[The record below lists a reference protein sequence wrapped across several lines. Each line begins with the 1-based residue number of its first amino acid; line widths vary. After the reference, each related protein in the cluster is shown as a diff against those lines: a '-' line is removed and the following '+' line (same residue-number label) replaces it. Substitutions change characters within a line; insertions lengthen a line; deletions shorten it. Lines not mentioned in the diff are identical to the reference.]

1 MKIRIVNKSKY
12 PLPSYSTLLSAGMD
26 LRAHLDAPVTLAAGA
41 RTLAPTGLY
50 ISLPKGYEAQI
61 RPRSGLAWKKGLTVL
76 NTPGTIDADYRGEIG
91 VVLINHSQEDY
102 VINDGDRIAQ
112 MIVARHET
120 VEWEPV
126 DALDETERG
135 GHSNVKERIKKYLE
149 ENELPIADFKQCMP
163 KFWGIESASDF
174 IKMHGFIEKPE
185 AKVKTPQHILFVNGQ
200 FTENPK
206 FQNTVFGIYQ
216 EKFPIK
222 TAPSY
227 FINFDIQSEEDDE
240 ICSFLESRLRGMFN
254 NYKRQ
259 LAKQGFEDDSFAS
272 ERELL
277 YRVLFD
283 LRNEVNALKNE
294 VAEIRKDDQK
304 S

>member
-1 MKIRIVNKSKY
+1 
-12 PLPSYSTLLSAGMD
+12 MD
-26 LRAHLDAPVTLAAGA
+26 LRAHLEAPVTLSPGA

-50 ISLPKGYEAQI
+50 ISLPKSYEAQI

-91 VVLINHSQEDY
+91 VVLVNHSQADY

-112 MIVARHET
+112 MIVARYET

-126 DALDETERG
+126 EMLDETERG
-135 GHSNVKERIKKYLE
+135 AGGFGHSDVKERIKKYLE
-149 ENELPIADFKQCMP
+149 ENKLPITDFKQCMP
-163 KFWGIESASDF
+163 KFLGIETASDF

-185 AKVKTPQHILFVNGQ
+185 AKVKNPQQFLFINGN
-200 FTENPK
+200 FTDNHK
-206 FQNTVFGIYQ
+206 MQNAIFSIYE
-216 EKFPIK
+216 EKFPPK

-227 FINFDIQSEEDDE
+227 FINLNIQSEDEDD
-240 ICSFLESRLRGMFN
+240 ICSFLEGRLRGMFN

-259 LAKQGFEDDSFAS
+259 LEKNQVFGDDPFAS

-277 YRVLFD
+277 YRALFD
-283 LRNEVNALKNE
+283 LRNDVNELKKHVLNN
-294 VAEIRKDDQK
+294 I
-304 S
+304 